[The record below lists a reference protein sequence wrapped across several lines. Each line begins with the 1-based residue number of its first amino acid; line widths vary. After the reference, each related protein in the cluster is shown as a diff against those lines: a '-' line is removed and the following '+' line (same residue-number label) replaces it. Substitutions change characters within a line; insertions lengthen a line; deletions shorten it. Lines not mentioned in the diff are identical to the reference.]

1 MKITILIVGGFL
13 SFNSSIEIMKS
24 LYGCDPEIWSI
35 QKEMDVINLELG
47 NQMKSDDSDLGKDDA
62 SFEGGD
68 NQS

>member
-1 MKITILIVGGFL
+1 
-13 SFNSSIEIMKS
+13 
-24 LYGCDPEIWSI
+24 
-35 QKEMDVINLELG
+35 MDVINLELG